1 MSARNTPAVF
11 RSPALS
17 ALLAAMLL
25 GLAGC
30 GEPAQTPGAEPGQ
43 TANGSAA
50 ESASDS
56 ASEGPDLLRRGISA
70 EPESLDP
77 HLARSV
83 PATKVLGDLFEGLLT
98 LGPDGSLQPGAAVA
112 WETGD
117 DGLTWTF
124 RLREGLSW
132 SNGDPLTAGDF
143 VWSFRRLVDPATGA
157 FYASNLAPLDGARA
171 IIAGEADPET
181 LGVEAP
187 DAGTLVI
194 RLAHPLGDLLHRLAH
209 PSAAPVHRPSVER
222 WGDDYPAP
230 ERLVGNGPYRLVE
243 RVIGGHI
250 GLEKNGFYRDPL
262 SVPIERVRYYPLE
275 DENSEYNR
283 YRAGELDVTARVP
296 APVFEDVGIER
307 PGELR
312 VAPYLGVYYVGF
324 NLNEPPFRDAPG
336 LRRALS
342 LAIDRE
348 RLAEAVAGRGERPA
362 WSWVPPEVRGYTPPR
377 FSYAGASA
385 DERAAEA
392 RRLYRQAGYGPDRPL
407 AFQLRY
413 NTSDENRRIAAALQ
427 SMWRGVLGV
436 EVELVNQ
443 EFRVLIA
450 ENRRGDVPGMFR
462 GSWIADYDGA
472 GNFLSVLTSGSSAN
486 QFGYA
491 NPAYDSLV
499 AAALRERGDEERA
512 SLFANAEQVL
522 LADHP
527 VLPLFFYVSKHLVH
541 PRVRGWVDNPLDYH
555 YSRYL
560 RLREPQPRPEPGPA
574 ADTPDRGD

>member
-1 MSARNTPAVF
+1 MEQVRLEKAMN
-11 RSPALS
+11 ALR
-17 ALLAAMLL
+17 AMVAAAALLLAAC
-25 GLAGC
+25 GGSGDTAGEAP
-30 GEPAQTPGAEPGQ
+30 GEAARQAAAQAV
-43 TANGSAA
+43 
-50 ESASDS
+50 D
-56 ASEGPDLLRRGISA
+56 EGPNFLRRAISA

-83 PATKVLGDLFEGLLT
+83 PATKVLGDLFEGLVT
-98 LGPDGSLQPGAAVA
+98 LGPDASLQAGAATG
-112 WETGD
+112 WESGD

-124 RLREGLSW
+124 HLREGLTW
-132 SNGDPLTAGDF
+132 SNGDPLTAEDF

-157 FYASNLAPLDGARA
+157 FYASNLAPVVGARA
-171 IIAGEADPET
+171 IMAGEAAPET

-187 DAGTLVI
+187 DARTLVI

-209 PSAAPVHRPSVER
+209 PSAAPVHRPSVEQ

-230 ERLVGNGPYRLVE
+230 KRLVSNGPYRLVE
-243 RVIGGHI
+243 RIIGSHI
-250 GLEKNGFYRDPL
+250 GLAKNGFYRDPL

-275 DENSEYNR
+275 DATAEYNR

-296 APVFEDVGIER
+296 APVFADVGIER

-324 NLNEPPFRDAPG
+324 NLNQPPFADAPG
-336 LRRALS
+336 LRKALS

-348 RLAEAVAGRGERPA
+348 RLAEAVMGRGERPA
-362 WSWVPPEVRGYTPPR
+362 WSWVPPAVQDYTPPR
-377 FSYAGASA
+377 FAYAQTG
-385 DERAAEA
+385 AEA
-392 RRLYRQAGYGPDRPL
+392 RAEEARGLYREAGYGPDRPL

-427 SMWRGVLGV
+427 SMWREVLGA
-436 EVELVNQ
+436 EAELVAQ
-443 EFRVLIA
+443 EFRVMIA
-450 ENRRGDVPGMFR
+450 ETRRGDVPGMFR
-462 GSWIADYDGA
+462 GSWIADYDDA
-472 GNFLSVLTSGSSAN
+472 GNFLSVMTSGSSAN

-499 AAALRERGDEERA
+499 AAAVREPGGEERA
-512 SLFANAEQVL
+512 SLFANAEKVL

-560 RLREPQPRPEPGPA
+560 RLREFDPETAPA
-574 ADTPDRGD
+574 AAKPDPGD

>member
-1 MSARNTPAVF
+1 MTTRYPAKA
-11 RSPALS
+11 ALADLATL
-17 ALLAAMLL
+17 ALLAATVLT
-25 GLAGC
+25 LAAC
-30 GEPAQTPGAEPGQ
+30 GDPAGTSGDEAR
-43 TANGSAA
+43 AA
-50 ESASDS
+50 LPESAEQAA
-56 ASEGPDLLRRGISA
+56 ASPEPEGPDFLRRGISA

-83 PATKVLGDLFEGLLT
+83 PAAKVLGDLFEGLLT
-98 LGPDGSLQPGAAVA
+98 LGPDGSLQPGAAA
-112 WETGD
+112 GWETAD

-124 RLREGLSW
+124 RLREGLRW
-132 SNGDPLTAGDF
+132 SNGDPLTAEDF

-157 FYASNLAPLDGARA
+157 FYASNLAPLAGAGA
-171 IIAGEADPET
+171 IIAGDAPPET
-181 LGVEAP
+181 LGVDAP
-187 DAGTLVI
+187 DPLTVVI

-209 PSAAPVHRPSVER
+209 PSAAPVHRPSVEQ

-250 GLEKNGFYRDPL
+250 GLEKNGFYRDPV

-275 DENSEYNR
+275 DENVEYNR

-342 LAIDRE
+342 LAVDRE
-348 RLAEAVAGRGERPA
+348 RLAEAVLGRGEQPA
-362 WSWVPPEVRGYTPPR
+362 WSWVPAAVRDYTPAR
-377 FSYAGASA
+377 FRYAGATA
-385 DERAAEA
+385 EERADEA
-392 RRLYRQAGYGPDRPL
+392 RRLYREAGYGPDRPL
-407 AFQLRY
+407 SFQLRY

-427 SMWRGVLGV
+427 SMWREVLGAR
-436 EVELVNQ
+436 VELVNQ

-450 ENRRGDVPGMFR
+450 ETRRGDVPGMFR
-462 GSWIADYDGA
+462 GSWIADYDDA
-472 GNFLSVLTSGSSAN
+472 GNFLTVLTSDSSAN

-499 AAALRERGDEERA
+499 AAAMRERGEEERA
-512 SLFANAEQVL
+512 ALFANAEQVL

-560 RLREPQPRPEPGPA
+560 RLREFDPETAPA
-574 ADTPDRGD
+574 KQSDGGG

>member
-1 MSARNTPAVF
+1 MQTAMSARRAMVTAA
-11 RSPALS
+11 AL
-17 ALLAAMLL
+17 LLAAC
-25 GLAGC
+25 GGSGDTAG
-30 GEPAQTPGAEPGQ
+30 EAPGAKPRQAAPEAADRTAEQ
-43 TANGSAA
+43 TAEQTA
-50 ESASDS
+50 DR
-56 ASEGPDLLRRGISA
+56 GPDFLRRAISA

-98 LGPDGSLQPGAAVA
+98 LGPDGSLQAGAASG
-112 WETGD
+112 WESGD

-124 RLREGLSW
+124 HLREGLAW
-132 SNGDPLTAGDF
+132 SNGDPLTADDF

-157 FYASNLAPLDGARA
+157 FYASNLAPLAGAGA
-171 IIAGEADPET
+171 IMAGAAAPDT

-187 DAGTLVI
+187 DARTLVI

-209 PSAAPVHRPSVER
+209 PSTAPVHRPSVEQ

-230 ERLVGNGPYRLVE
+230 ERLVSNGPYRLVE
-243 RVIGGHI
+243 RIIGGHI

-275 DENSEYNR
+275 DENAEYNR

-296 APVFEDVGIER
+296 APVFADVGIER
-307 PGELR
+307 AGELR

-324 NLNEPPFRDAPG
+324 NLNEPPFADAPG
-336 LRRALS
+336 LRKALS

-348 RLAEAVAGRGERPA
+348 RLAEAVMGRGERPA
-362 WSWVPPEVRGYTPPR
+362 WSWVPPNVQDYTPPSFR
-377 FSYAGASA
+377 YAQAGAEA
-385 DERAAEA
+385 RAEEA
-392 RRLYRQAGYGPDRPL
+392 RRLYREAGYGAERPL
-407 AFQLRY
+407 AFRLRY

-427 SMWRGVLGV
+427 SMWRQVLGA

-450 ENRRGDVPGMFR
+450 ETRRGDVPGMFR
-462 GSWIADYDGA
+462 GSWIADYDDA
-472 GNFLSVLTSGSSAN
+472 GNFLSVMASGSSAN

-499 AAALRERGDEERA
+499 AAAMREQGAEERA
-512 SLFANAEQVL
+512 SLFANAEKVL

-560 RLREPQPRPEPGPA
+560 RLREIEPEA
-574 ADTPDRGD
+574 PDSGG

>member
-1 MSARNTPAVF
+1 MEKALPENAMNTTRAMV
-11 RSPALS
+11 AAA
-17 ALLAAMLL
+17 ALLLTA
-25 GLAGC
+25 C
-30 GEPAQTPGAEPGQ
+30 GGSGDTGGEVAGQ
-43 TANGSAA
+43 TSRQAMQQAA
-50 ESASDS
+50 KEAADR
-56 ASEGPDLLRRGISA
+56 GPDFLRRAISA

-83 PATKVLGDLFEGLLT
+83 PATKVLGDLFEGLVT
-98 LGPDGSLQPGAAVA
+98 LGPDGSLQAGAASG
-112 WETGD
+112 WESGD

-124 RLREGLSW
+124 HLREGLAW
-132 SNGDPLTAGDF
+132 SNGDPLTAEDF

-157 FYASNLAPLDGARA
+157 FYASNLAPLAGARS
-171 IIAGEADPET
+171 ILAGEASADT

-187 DAGTLVI
+187 DARTLVI

-209 PSAAPVHRPSVER
+209 PSAAPVHRPSVEQ
-222 WGDDYPAP
+222 WGDDHPAP
-230 ERLVGNGPYRLVE
+230 KRLVSNGPYRLVE
-243 RVIGGHI
+243 RIIGGHI
-250 GLEKNGFYRDPL
+250 GLARNGFYRDPL

-275 DENSEYNR
+275 DETAEYNR

-296 APVFEDVGIER
+296 APVFADVGIER

-324 NLNEPPFRDAPG
+324 NLTEPPFADAPT
-336 LRRALS
+336 LRKALS

-348 RLAEAVAGRGERPA
+348 RLAEAVMGRGERPA
-362 WSWVPPEVRGYTPPR
+362 WSWVPPAVQDYTPPR
-377 FSYAGASA
+377 FGYAQAGGEA
-385 DERAAEA
+385 RAEEA
-392 RRLYRQAGYGPDRPL
+392 RRLYREAGYGPDRPL
-407 AFQLRY
+407 SFRLRY

-427 SMWRGVLGV
+427 SMWREVLGA
-436 EVELVNQ
+436 EVELINQ
-443 EFRVLIA
+443 EFRVMIA
-450 ENRRGDVPGMFR
+450 ETRRGDVPGMFR
-462 GSWIADYDGA
+462 GSWIADYDDA
-472 GNFLSVLTSGSSAN
+472 GNFLSVMTSGSSAN

-499 AAALRERGDEERA
+499 AAALREQGGEERA
-512 SLFANAEQVL
+512 SLFANAEKVL

-560 RLREPQPRPEPGPA
+560 RLRENEPEAPDPG
-574 ADTPDRGD
+574 D